1 MKSVILPK
9 GMIEKI
15 QTDMTE
21 FLSEETAAWYT
32 TFGIPYKRSYLF
44 HGVPGSGKT
53 SLITALAGKLKRN
66 VCFLSAHHPE
76 FSDDAMKK
84 AMERLPRR
92 AFLIMEDIDSLFNFR
107 RSMNVRSPLTFTGLL
122 NCLDGIG
129 HASGQ
134 IVIMTTN
141 YIDRLDEAL
150 IRAGRA
156 DMWVEFKC
164 ATKWQLGELFKW
176 FYHKSPEEAD
186 KWRDVFVENCSAKFP
201 EGVTIAEMQQHF
213 VDNRKGTAQECAEG
227 VKDYDMPSRKFTI
240 GDKAR
245 AKEAYDKDRRRSPE
259 SDAEAKDK
267 PKDECDS
274 EDEHERNSEDERKPK
289 ADPDEARV
297 KQNPGQSTEGIN
309 TSGRFELGRGLPGMF
324 SLTLFALHVAILG
337 AILYVAASL
346 LRGLADSK

>member
-1 MKSVILPK
+1 MGKLMAIFAEGVGRGDFIQEFLEEMIRRIPVKNPPPKRRTEFEIYRWDHYEAYWRKTQTQKGRDMKSVILPE
-9 GMIEKI
+9 GMIEKVEN
-15 QTDMTE
+15 DMTE
-21 FLSEETAAWYT
+21 FLSPATATWYE

-76 FSDDAMKK
+76 FSDDVMKR

-92 AFLIMEDIDSLFNFR
+92 AFLIMEDIDSLFNQR
-107 RSMNVRSPLTFTGLL
+107 RSMNIRSPLTFTGLL

-176 FYHKSPEEAD
+176 FYHKTPEEAEQWKD
-186 KWRDVFVENCSAKFP
+186 AFVENCVAKFP

-213 VDNRKGTAQECAEG
+213 VDSRKKTAKECAVG
-227 VKDYDMPSRKFTI
+227 VKTYDMPTRKFTI
-240 GDKAR
+240 GDKAK
-245 AKEAYDKDRRRSPE
+245 AKKEVIESSEKRSRRRRRRRRNGSDS
-259 SDAEAKDK
+259 SDAD
-267 PKDECDS
+267 CRIFSDS
-274 EDEHERNSEDERKPK
+274 S
-289 ADPDEARV
+289 
-297 KQNPGQSTEGIN
+297 S
-309 TSGRFELGRGLPGMF
+309 S
-324 SLTLFALHVAILG
+324 S
-337 AILYVAASL
+337 S
-346 LRGLADSK
+346 